1 MDRLTYVLVHA
12 PKFGESRHWPGAG
25 CALPGVDARGISIYE
40 PTRTLMYFFFFPI
53 PEIQIV
59 RPYPATLQAT
69 GWMGSKSGRFE
80 PQITPL
86 MASVCMY
93 IDTVCGVCD
102 V

>member
-1 MDRLTYVLVHA
+1 MPPSLGSQGIGPVQDALCPVSMQEEYLSMSLLGRL
-12 PKFGESRHWPGAG
+12 
-25 CALPGVDARGISIYE
+25 CI
-40 PTRTLMYFFFFPI
+40 FFFFPI